1 MIFGLFKKLLCVLAL
16 CGVFVASGCF
26 SDSAPAPTQPTDTTS
41 IETCFDVTISSSG
54 SSNTSSV
61 CVTDENNR
69 VNGLGVYRFIRFNV
83 AGTQTMTFTVS
94 RTSGLNPAD
103 PDIQIFKTGS
113 GEVVTVGLGQ
123 SVVSNTEA
131 LTRTL
136 TAGDYVLQIYEDKY
150 TLDNFKPLAPPL
162 KLNSSNTASKLNQQ
176 TSYFAPSP
184 ACTPGTITIGGVVTY
199 DLIPH
204 SINNGLDYNN
214 ITAEPVK
221 NAVVELIC
229 EGSVSSTANTDNNG
243 NYSFSAPANISNVF
257 VRVKA
262 QMLRESPTPPPSYNF
277 SVVDNTQTQSLYAM
291 DSAAF
296 NIGTV
301 DILDKDL
308 HAQSGWTGTSYGSD
322 RVAAPFAIL
331 DSVRVAMN
339 KVINVNS
346 SSVFPALRLNWSV
359 YNTTATGSLAAGQI
373 TSSHYNGVDIYI
385 LGAAD
390 NDTDEYDDH
399 VIIHEWWHYFED
411 NFSRLDS
418 IGGEHAGGDILDVR
432 VAFSEGF
439 GNAYSAIA
447 SGDVVYRDSNGVSQ
461 TSGFGFSL
469 ENNNC
474 LNPGWYSEC
483 SVQSIFYDLFDTT
496 NDGADTVSLGF
507 GPIYNVLTIEQKN
520 TIALTSIFS
529 FIKPLKDNNASVS
542 NAIDTLIA
550 GQNID
555 AIMDIYGD
563 SELSNNPGST
573 NQLPIFKQM

>member
-1 MIFGLFKKLLCVLAL
+1 MIFGLFKKFLYVLAL
-16 CGVFVASGCF
+16 CGVFVVGGCF
-26 SDSAPAPTQPTDTTS
+26 SDSDPAPAQPTDTTS
-41 IETCFDVTISSSG
+41 TETCFDVSIASSALT
-54 SSNTSSV
+54 NTSSL

-69 VNGLGVYRFIRFNV
+69 ANGLGVYRFVRFNV
-83 AGTQTMTFTVS
+83 ASSQSMTFTVT

-103 PDIQIFKTGS
+103 PDIQIFKNGVRVALS
-113 GEVVTVGLGQ
+113 E
-123 SVVSNTEA
+123 SIASNSET
-131 LTRTL
+131 LTTIL
-136 TAGDYVLQIYEDKY
+136 TAGDYVLQVYEDKY
-150 TLDNFKPLAPPL
+150 TLSSFKSVAPRSKKDASNVTL
-162 KLNSSNTASKLNQQ
+162 KSSQQ
-176 TSYFAPSP
+176 TSFFAPSP
-184 ACTPGTITIGGVVTY
+184 ACTSASSVALGGVVTY
-199 DLIPH
+199 DHIPH
-204 SINNGLDYNN
+204 TVFNALDYNN
-214 ITAEPVK
+214 ITNEPVK
-221 NAVVELIC
+221 NAVVELVC
-229 EGSVSSTANTDNNG
+229 DNSVLLTTNTDNNG
-243 NYSFSAPANISNVF
+243 NYIFSAPANISAVY

-262 QMLRESPTPPPSYNF
+262 QMLNTGTPSYNF
-277 SVVDNTQTQSLYAM
+277 SVVDNTNSQSLYAM
-291 DSAAF
+291 DSAVF
-296 NIGTV
+296 NIGAV

-308 HAQSGWTGTSYGSD
+308 RAQSGWTGASYGST

-331 DSVRVAMN
+331 DSVLVAMN
-339 KVINVNS
+339 KVINVNP

-359 YNTTATGSLAAGQI
+359 NNTTATGSLAAGQI

-418 IGGEHAGGDILDVR
+418 IGGEHTGGDILDVR

-447 SGDVVYRDSNGVSQ
+447 SGDAVYRDSNGVSQ
-461 TSGFGFSL
+461 TGGFGFSL

-483 SVQSIFYDLFDTT
+483 SVQSIFYDLFDAT
-496 NDGADTVSLGF
+496 NDGADAVSLGF
-507 GPIYNVLTIEQKN
+507 GPIYNVLTTEQKN

-529 FIKPLKDNNASVS
+529 FIKPLKDNNAAES
-542 NAIDTLIA
+542 NAIDTLVS

-573 NQLPIFKQM
+573 NQLPVFTQM